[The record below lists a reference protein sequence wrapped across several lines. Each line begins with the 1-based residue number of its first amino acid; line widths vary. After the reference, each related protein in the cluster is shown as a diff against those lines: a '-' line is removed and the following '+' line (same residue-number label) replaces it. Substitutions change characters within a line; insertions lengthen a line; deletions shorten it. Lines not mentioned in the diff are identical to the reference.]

1 MELYLEEVIEA
12 SSLLSSLNA
21 GKEQKYRQLSD
32 GPAGKP
38 TGKEQKHRQLSDGPA
53 GKEQKHRQLSDGP
66 AGKEQKHR
74 QLSDR
79 PGPWPLPGAHP
90 VCLRTPECALTAMPF
105 GVVAEDGVVSS
116 SQLPPRSSVPRRG
129 IC

>member
-1 MELYLEEVIEA
+1 MLFRSPGGAVIENLPA
-12 SSLLSSLNA
+12 NA
-21 GKEQKYRQLSD
+21 
-32 GPAGKP
+32 
-38 TGKEQKHRQLSDGPA
+38 GPA

-90 VCLRTPECALTAMPF
+90 VCLQTPECALTAMPF